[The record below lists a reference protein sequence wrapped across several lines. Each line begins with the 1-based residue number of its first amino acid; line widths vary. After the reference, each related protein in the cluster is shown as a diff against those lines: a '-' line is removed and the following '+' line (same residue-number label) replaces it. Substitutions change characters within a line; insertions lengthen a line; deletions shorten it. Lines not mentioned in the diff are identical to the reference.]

1 MESKI
6 RCCGA
11 ENMGTGFYPCTS
23 SCKKTAAWISAGLMM
38 IGIFTWLIK
47 MIYHL

>member
-23 SCKKTAAWISAGLMM
+23 SCKNTAALIIGSLMT
-38 IGIFTWLIK
+38 IGIFTCLIK